1 MKIAIGMDLHKKSA
15 VCFAVFAG
23 NGEPSEREQQILTT
37 FNKEHRTQ
45 PSEPEDMKKIVDDL
59 KGHEV
64 HVLIENSTKTF
75 DTYWVLTFLGCHV
88 TVAQARDLYRITK
101 SDKKTDMNDSI
112 ELANYMRRRLHG
124 ENEFAECIMP
134 TKEWMMRREICRTI
148 FKEKLHLADLK
159 RRTRSHLLLHG
170 IRLSREYSD
179 IFAKK
184 AIVEMRDTGDVCLR
198 IFTQE
203 ALDIKKRTDLEA
215 KVIESLFQDVPM
227 YHLIRSIPGFG
238 LVSAA
243 YLAAMIMDI
252 HRFSTCNEFTAS
264 FGVVP
269 RQRDSAESH
278 PNCHITHRGDA
289 EARRL
294 LMQAAFVHTCHVEDS
309 VVTKMYDRLRKNGKP
324 HKEALTAC
332 SRKLLTVVWSVLNSG
347 LPYTDDAGL
356 LARASV
362 QADEDMGDKDLE

>member
-1 MKIAIGMDLHKKSA
+1 MRIAIGMDLHKDTA

-23 NGEPSEREQQILTT
+23 NGEPNEKQRRYLDG
-37 FNKEHRTQ
+37 FNSRHRTQ
-45 PSEPEDMKKIVDDL
+45 GSEPEDMKAIVDDL
-59 KGHEV
+59 RDQDV

-101 SDKKTDMNDSI
+101 SDKKTDMNDSM

-124 ENEFAECIMP
+124 ENEFAECVMP
-134 TKEWMMRREICRTI
+134 TKDWMIKREICRTI

-179 IFAKK
+179 IFSKRAL
-184 AIVEMRDTGDVCLR
+184 IEMRATDDVCLR
-198 IFTQE
+198 IFAAE
-203 ALDIKKRTDLEA
+203 AADIKKRTDLEA
-215 KVIESLFQDVPM
+215 RTIELLFDDIPM
-227 YHLIRSIPGFG
+227 FHLIRSIPGFG
-238 LVSAA
+238 LVSSA
-243 YLAAMIMDI
+243 YLTSMIMDI
-252 HRFSTCNEFTAS
+252 GRFSTCNEFTAS

-269 RQRDSAESH
+269 RQRSSADSN

-294 LMQAAFVHTCHVEDS
+294 LTQATFVHINNVQDS
-309 VVTKMYDRLRKNGKP
+309 VVTKMYNRLKKNGKA

-332 SRKLLTVVWSVLNSG
+332 SRKMLTVVWSVLRSG

-356 LARASV
+356 LARASAA
-362 QADEDMGDKDLE
+362 ADSGMEDMVSE